1 MTSATSPAFVPQSL
15 HTHDMFDD
23 QEQEGKE
30 AKDDEDDR
38 EEDQNQQDRIGPL
51 CPTRVSLVSVTHY
64 SMHDSGFLRVLQA
77 CDVSGEIT

>member
-1 MTSATSPAFVPQSL
+1 MDQFVGTEEGDTL
-15 HTHDMFDD
+15 HTYDMFED

-51 CPTRVSLVSVTHY
+51 CPTGV
-64 SMHDSGFLRVLQA
+64 
-77 CDVSGEIT
+77 